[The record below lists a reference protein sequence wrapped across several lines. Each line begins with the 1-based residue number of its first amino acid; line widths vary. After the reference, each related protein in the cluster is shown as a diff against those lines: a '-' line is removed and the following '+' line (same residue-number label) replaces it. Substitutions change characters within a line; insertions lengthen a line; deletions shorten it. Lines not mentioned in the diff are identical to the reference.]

1 MLGSRD
7 PLTSTSK
14 GMLIMQKNK
23 KWLGLAVASIAA
35 IVFAGSA
42 SAQSV
47 SATGNA
53 TILQA
58 LTLTEDVELDFGRIL
73 AAVGSGTVTVTQ
85 AGAQSCVTVT
95 CFNDAIAAE
104 FTVTGTA
111 GETVDVTT
119 DAAYTLTGPGVDMAA
134 TTDAPATATIGGGG
148 NVTFNVGGQLTVGA
162 SQAAGDYSGN
172 YNVTVAYQ

>member
-1 MLGSRD
+1 MIRI
-7 PLTSTSK
+7 T
-14 GMLIMQKNK
+14 K
-23 KWLGLAVASIAA
+23 KLGLAITLLAGLLV
-35 IVFAGSA
+35 AGSA
-42 SAQSV
+42 SAQTV

-73 AAVGSGTVTVTQ
+73 AAAAPGTVTVTQ
-85 AGAQSCVTVT
+85 AGAQSCAVVT
-95 CFNDAIAAE
+95 CFADALAAE

-119 DAAYTLTGPGVDMAA
+119 DPTITLAGPGAPMPA

-148 NVTFNVGGQLTVGA
+148 TVTFNVGGELTVGA
-162 SQAAGDYSGN
+162 SQTAGDYSGN
-172 YNVTVAYQ
+172 YDVTVAYQ